1 MGGRRSPVVFLSIA
15 SQVVVLIFAVVTDWV
30 DITINGID
38 LGRSQ
43 ESEAWATLLFYIPA
57 LVIVQCM
64 IFEVRGSV
72 VLAIGFYGTWIG
84 FLIGTWDESA
94 RSFVLGAM
102 LVVILLFSVIAGLQ
116 APRQI
121 WTRGKLRLISDR
133 QTDSDTFRE

>member
-57 LVIVQCM
+57 LVIV
-64 IFEVRGSV
+64 G
-72 VLAIGFYGTWIG
+72 
-84 FLIGTWDESA
+84 
-94 RSFVLGAM
+94 
-102 LVVILLFSVIAGLQ
+102 LVF
-116 APRQI
+116 
-121 WTRGKLRLISDR
+121 
-133 QTDSDTFRE
+133 